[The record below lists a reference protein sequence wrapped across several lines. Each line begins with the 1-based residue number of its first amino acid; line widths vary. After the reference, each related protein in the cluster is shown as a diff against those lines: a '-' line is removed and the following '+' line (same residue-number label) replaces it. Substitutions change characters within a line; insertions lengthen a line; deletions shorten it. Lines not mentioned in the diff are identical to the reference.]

1 MMNLKYYLR
10 GLGIGIIVTALIM
23 GLRAGGKESL
33 SNAEI
38 KERAK
43 ALGMVEEESMLLKDM
58 APAEQGTPEETPS
71 PSLEPAEAE
80 VPSAA
85 PEEKQEVST
94 PENTEDVLAITP
106 KPDEAGNENP
116 GGALEGEISD
126 IEESVEEPTAKPT
139 SAPEKTPE
147 PEEETKVP
155 EEGSI
160 TIQIANG
167 EGSLTVCKKLV
178 TAGLIENA
186 SDYDL
191 FLYQNGYDKKIRAG
205 TFQIPAGASEETVAR
220 IICGME

>member
-23 GLRAGGKESL
+23 GMRAGGKESL

-58 APAEQGTPEETPS
+58 APAEQDTPEETPS
-71 PSLEPAEAE
+71 PTLSPEKTEA
-80 VPSAA
+80 PSAA
-85 PEEKQEVST
+85 PEEKQEVAT
-94 PENTEDVLAITP
+94 PENIEDTLAITP
-106 KPDEAGNENP
+106 APDETEAENTDDVS
-116 GGALEGEISD
+116 EGESSD
-126 IEESVEEPTAKPT
+126 REGSVEEPTAEPT

-147 PEEETKVP
+147 PEEEIKVP
-155 EEGSI
+155 EEGSV

-178 TAGLIENA
+178 AAGLVENA

-220 IICGME
+220 IICGLE